1 MGTIVGTGIS
11 VKDVMTKRIV
21 TTDIN
26 TNLHEAAK
34 KMARARVS
42 TLVILENKKPVGIIT
57 DSDIIKKVVAQNLK
71 PSTLKV
77 EDIMSSP
84 LITINPD
91 ADILEA
97 EKIIRER
104 GIRRIP
110 VVKDDKLVGIITPTD
125 MTRNCPEMISLLK
138 SRIEMEETV
147 QTVAQE
153 PVSGLCEICGNFS
166 EDLKFEDGQWVC
178 EICRER

>member
-1 MGTIVGTGIS
+1 VRAINETGIL
-11 VKDVMTKRIV
+11 VKDIMTKRII
-21 TTDIN
+21 TADIN
-26 TNLHEAAK
+26 TNLLEAVK

-42 TLVILENKKPVGIIT
+42 TIVILENKKPVGIIT

-84 LITINPD
+84 LITISPD

-97 EKIIRER
+97 EKIIREKK
-104 GIRRIP
+104 IRRIP
-110 VVKDDKLVGIITPTD
+110 VVKNDKLVGIITPTD
-125 MTRNCPEMISLLK
+125 VARNCPEMISLLK
-138 SRIEMEETV
+138 SRMEMEET
-147 QTVAQE
+147 TPTITQE
-153 PVSGLCEICGNFS
+153 PVSGLCEVCGNFS
-166 EDLKFEDGQWVC
+166 EDLKFENEQWVC